1 MTVVRTMSRAE
12 LAGVLDWAAA
22 EGWNPG
28 RCDAVPFH
36 VADPTG
42 FLIAE
47 ANDGEPAAAVSVVR
61 YGDRF
66 GFLGLYIVKPE
77 YRGLGL
83 GMTVWRAGMNY
94 LAGRTVG
101 LDGVV
106 AQQDNYRKSGFTLG
120 NRNVRFQ
127 GPAPDIE
134 QHGAG
139 LLSLCDIPFDRVL
152 AYDLPLFGAPRA
164 AFLSAWI
171 GMPGAVGL
179 AADGMKG
186 YAVARQ
192 CAVGWKVGPLFADD
206 EKMAEALFLGLCA
219 RLPTDG
225 PVILDVPEPNQA
237 AMRLA
242 ERLGLAQVFETARM
256 YAGTPPALDLNRIY
270 GITSFELG

>member
-1 MTVVRTMSRAE
+1 MTVARTMSRAE
-12 LAGVLDWAAA
+12 LAVVLGWAAD

-28 RCDAVPFH
+28 RCDAIPFH
-36 VADPTG
+36 AADPTG

-47 ANDGEPAAAVSVVR
+47 ADDGEPAAAISVVR

-66 GFLGLYIVKPE
+66 GFLGLYIVRPE
-77 YRGLGL
+77 YRGRGL
-83 GMTVWRAGMNY
+83 GMTVWKAGMEY

-106 AQQDNYRKSGFTLG
+106 AQRDNYRKSGFEFAH
-120 NRNVRFQ
+120 RNVRFQ
-127 GPAPDIE
+127 GSAPGVE

-139 LLSLCDIPFDRVL
+139 LVALSDVPFDRLL

-171 GMPGAVGL
+171 GMPGVIGL

-186 YAVARQ
+186 YAVARP
-192 CAVGWKVGPLFADD
+192 CVEGWKIGPLFADD
-206 EKMAEALFLGLCA
+206 EKTAEALFLGICA
-219 RLPTDG
+219 RLPSDG
-225 PVILDVPEPNQA
+225 PVILDVPEPNQI

-242 ERLGLAQVFETARM
+242 ERTGLTQVFETARM
-256 YAGTPPALDLNRIY
+256 YAGPAPALDLNRIY

>member
-12 LAGVLDWAAA
+12 LGMVLGWAAG

-36 VADPTG
+36 AADPTG

-47 ANDGEPAAAVSVVR
+47 ADDDKPAAAISVVR
-61 YGDRF
+61 YGDGF

-77 YRGLGL
+77 YRGRGL
-83 GMTVWRAGMNY
+83 GMTVWKAGMEY

-106 AQQDNYRKSGFTLG
+106 AQQDNYRKSGFEPY
-120 NRNVRFQ
+120 RNVRFQ
-127 GPAPDIE
+127 GPAPGVE
-134 QHGAG
+134 QHGAE
-139 LLSLCDIPFDRVL
+139 LQSLSDVPFDRLL

-171 GMPGAVGL
+171 SMPGVIGL
-179 AADGMKG
+179 AADDMKG
-186 YAVARQ
+186 YAVARP
-192 CAVGWKVGPLFADD
+192 CVDGWKICPLFADD
-206 EKMAEALFLGLCA
+206 EKTAEALFLGICA
-219 RLPTDG
+219 RLPSDG
-225 PVILDVPEPNQA
+225 PVILDVPEPNHT

-242 ERLGLAQVFETARM
+242 ERVGFTQVFETARM
-256 YAGTPPALDLNRIY
+256 YAGPPPDLDVNRIY
-270 GITSFELG
+270 GVTSFELG